1 MTTNRTVGV
10 KALLLAV
17 SFFAGG
23 SVPATLHFVDKE
35 NVGGNYEGVGQGP
48 AVFLTLPVEGE
59 ESAAGGAA
67 TSSSS
72 SAPYASYPPL
82 HRDAVDA
89 GFTSWEALFANPQDA
104 RRIAK
109 TAITPDRETFEAL
122 NAIWSTLVTR
132 ADDSTPQDLLDYGV
146 FLHGHGVRLENEFFW
161 LRKQEERLALVA
173 SMHNTP
179 SAALP
184 FFPAAQEYEEHRL
197 LTGARAMIMHYLRE
211 GGKPE
216 EDVQE
221 TCVHI
226 LSHSFLVDAKDQE
239 SADKEKAALMR
250 AIALFLEQ
258 EDDPS
263 SLPAET
269 LLILARLYL
278 QSYTCV
284 PDDLVDAQDME
295 DAQKGAVYLKHFLA
309 RKTLPN
315 AAEFDAFDRVIRRLV
330 QSKNPKDF
338 YLKDVEKLM
347 KRVLDKSTYLNDR
360 SVVSFYLNAVLPQ
373 VEGHLTK
380 EKRLSRFAAVGGLLG
395 SSMSPYALPLMP
407 TMPKGIASVQFEYLR
422 RTEAAQAFEKALAL
436 AQTAPQRAAF
446 SRLKADQ
453 LYALARLRVSPTFLS
468 IASMDHP
475 SAQDT
480 RVRSALASLDA
491 ARLAQHYTT
500 RQVLFERALSEL
512 ESAMGAGY
520 TPQTAEEIASCAG
533 MYLDNALEKA
543 GCLGGDTTPE
553 GQLALARDAV
563 LAWERYDGLC
573 APLKEAPSFT
583 LTPDQYAQ
591 GALAHSLVGQN
602 ADMPGAMRLA
612 YLSRAAH
619 MWDEAFKAGARTWQ
633 EHYMAATIHH
643 WLGTHLMGEEGRTHW
658 RQAARVWDLCP
669 SSPMKLEEKAPPI
682 AQMLADAAKVSSDQ
696 SKALSYVMMSLM
708 HSGWSQTG
716 MSAPPLTDDQVR
728 TIARRLE
735 FAWDLAAT
743 PSQRAD
749 IAIRTMW
756 LVTFLSGK
764 SCLKGTSAEDTIR
777 HIQVTAR
784 QMSQR

>member
-17 SFFAGG
+17 SFFTGG

-48 AVFLTLPVEGE
+48 AVFLTLPAGGE
-59 ESAAGGAA
+59 ESAADGAA

-72 SAPYASYPPL
+72 SALYASYPPL
-82 HRDAVDA
+82 HGGAVDA

-109 TAITPDRETFEAL
+109 TAITPDSETFEAL

-161 LRKQEERLALVA
+161 LRKQEEGLALVA
-173 SMHNTP
+173 SMQNTP

-184 FFPAAQEYEEHRL
+184 SFPAAQEYEEHRL

-216 EDVQE
+216 EDVRE

-226 LSHSFLVDAKDQE
+226 LSHSFLIDAKDQE
-239 SADKEKAALMR
+239 SAHQEKAVLMR
-250 AIALFLEQ
+250 AIALFPEQ
-258 EDDPS
+258 GDDPA

-269 LLILARLYL
+269 LLTLARLYL
-278 QSYTCV
+278 QSYGCV
-284 PDDLVDAQDME
+284 PDGLVDAQDME
-295 DAQKGAVYLKHFLA
+295 DAQKGAGYLHAYLL

-315 AAEFDAFDRVIRRLV
+315 AAEFDAFERVIRRLV
-330 QSKNPKDF
+330 QTGKPRDF

-347 KRVLDKSTYLNDR
+347 RRVLNKSTYLNDR
-360 SVVSFYLNAVLPQ
+360 SIVSFYLNVVLPQ
-373 VEGHLTK
+373 VEAHLSQ
-380 EKRLSRFAAVGGLLG
+380 EKRMERYAMVGALLG
-395 SSMSPYALPLMP
+395 SAMSPYAPPLML
-407 TMPKGIASVQFEYLR
+407 TMPKGIQAELFEYV
-422 RTEAAQAFEKALAL
+422 RTRSAAQAFDTALAL
-436 AQTAPQRAAF
+436 AQGAPQRAAF
-446 SRLKADQ
+446 SRLKADH
-453 LYALARLRVSPTFLS
+453 LFTLARLPVSPTFLS

-475 SAQDT
+475 SAQDMH
-480 RVRSALASLDA
+480 VSSAFASFDA

-512 ESAMGAGY
+512 EFAMGGGY
-520 TPQTAEEIASCAG
+520 APQTAEEIASCAG
-533 MYLDNALEKA
+533 IYLDNALEKA
-543 GCLGGDTTPE
+543 GCLGADPTPD

-563 LAWERYDGLC
+563 LAWERYDGFC
-573 APLKEAPSFT
+573 APLKEVSFAT

-602 ADMPGAMRLA
+602 AHTPGAMRLA
-612 YLSRAAH
+612 YLSRAAS
-619 MWDEAFKAGARTWQ
+619 MWDEAFKAGARPWQ
-633 EHYMAATIHH
+633 EHYMAAIIHH
-643 WLGTHLMGEEGRTHW
+643 WLGTHLMGEEGRAHW

-669 SSPMKLEEKAPPI
+669 NSPVRLEEKAPPI
-682 AQMLADAAKVSSDQ
+682 IQMLADAAKVTSKQ

-708 HSGWSQTG
+708 HSGWYQAG

-743 PSQRAD
+743 TSERAD
-749 IAIRTMW
+749 IVIRTTW
-756 LVTFLSGK
+756 LIGFLSGR

-777 HIQVTAR
+777 HIQVTKR